1 MRDNSYWTSGKNSL
15 KLIELYSINKVSLV
29 NVQPVFLGEMSL
41 PFLLL
46 SFRNERKEIARFDY
60 NLFLCLHLLISFFAK
75 MFFHSYR
82 RTNVI

>member
-15 KLIELYSINKVSLV
+15 KLIELSNINKVSLV

-46 SFRNERKEIARFDY
+46 YFRNERKEIARFDY
-60 NLFLCLHLLISFFAK
+60 N
-75 MFFHSYR
+75 
-82 RTNVI
+82 